1 MITLGPMVNVRH
13 GRLKVSVT
21 LHMSLS
27 WNKIARNLV
36 LIANKVSLNYF
47 IRIYLIAVERYV
59 KCIPNIF
66 SVCISNTSSP
76 KS

>member
-1 MITLGPMVNVRH
+1 MVNVRH

-27 WNKIARNLV
+27 WKKIARNLV

-47 IRIYLIAVERYV
+47 IRIYLKTVER
-59 KCIPNIF
+59 
-66 SVCISNTSSP
+66 
-76 KS
+76 